1 MAALWLRNEW
11 AVHVHKGKLAK
22 MAMKEDLISLLGWI
36 FLLAFVAQ
44 ISISKLLF
52 LSVCTRVSAEDALMF
67 ETVSSANIIR
77 AQRNSIGNITPPTEF
92 KLSA

>member
-44 ISISKLLF
+44 IRKLLF